1 MPLYKPVNP
10 NFSMKQLRISL
21 SLGKL
26 KFLKYFLQFLDSDLL
41 FFSHV
46 LYNLSSFLSHNAK
59 YTTRIILV

>member
-46 LYNLSSFLSHNAK
+46 LYNLS
-59 YTTRIILV
+59 